1 MSIKCPMPSR
11 EKILLHL
18 VTEALQEDVGAG
30 DITSLATV
38 ADDLTGV
45 AEIVAKSECVICGLP
60 ICELTFLKVD
70 PGIEFKPLA
79 AEGQPVSPGDRV
91 ALVSGAY
98 RSILIA
104 ERTAL
109 NFLMRLSGIATVTHK
124 MVTAAGNDK
133 VKILDTRKTTPG
145 MRYVEKYAVATGGGE
160 NHRYG
165 LYDMV
170 LIKDNHIAAV
180 GSVTKAIERAR
191 HFLAGDKFLKIFH
204 TEPSR
209 CEIEIEVENLDQL
222 KEALDA
228 NVKRILLD
236 NRSPQHLAEMVRFAR
251 AHPNAADVKLEASG
265 NVTLDTV
272 HDVAQTGVD
281 YISVGALTHS
291 APAADFSLKLL
302 SDE

>member
-1 MSIKCPMPSR
+1 MPSR

-70 PGIEFKPLA
+70 SGIEFKPLA

-191 HFLAGDKFLKIFH
+191 HFLAGDRFLKIFH

-209 CEIEIEVENLDQL
+209 CEIEVEVENIDQL
-222 KEALDA
+222 REALDA